1 MNIDIQNLLKLAGEA
16 TPGPWFWHKEDG
28 RRTNSAR
35 VMNNPQTMAFEIDA
49 GKKFGKQIVSV
60 VAWKEPS
67 WVQAQRNARFIAAC
81 SPEVIKA
88 LCEVVVA
95 SRNWLRDGAVGR
107 GSVEHLNALT
117 KALEPFTEE

>member
-1 MNIDIQNLLKLAGEA
+1 MKIDIQNLLKLAGEA
-16 TPGPWFWHKEDG
+16 TPGPWKEASKPVRHSQ
-28 RRTNSAR
+28 RRVIVKLHEQYVGICRINAGVHDSA
-35 VMNNPQTMAFEIDA
+35 N
-49 GKKFGKQIVSV
+49 
-60 VAWKEPS
+60 
-67 WVQAQRNARFIAAC
+67 AQLIAAC